1 MLKDHMEGK
10 CGSPVPSLRLPE
22 AATCVL
28 CSLAVAERCSSVEN
42 QRSLK
47 SRISHLNGSTPLCVC
62 RVTVNTD
69 RRHLEDNAELDFL
82 CHSEG
87 CVNLWFLTWEI
98 DSSFIQQRLAE
109 HVLCFRS

>member
-1 MLKDHMEGK
+1 MLKDQMEGK
-10 CGSPVPSLRLPE
+10 CGSPVPSLLLPE

-28 CSLAVAERCSSVEN
+28 CSLAVAGCCYSVES

-62 RVTVNTD
+62 WVSVNTD
-69 RRHLEDNAELDFL
+69 RRHLENNAELDFL

-87 CVNLWFLTWEI
+87 CVNLWSLTWEI
-98 DSSFIQQRLAE
+98 DS
-109 HVLCFRS
+109 LCTPHLSSKD